1 MYTPKEQKGLLSD
14 YVREPKL
21 YDAKSHKT
29 AQHSRHHSQRQLG
42 IFDLNSTVVVTSRF
56 S

>member
-21 YDAKSHKT
+21 YEAKSHKT
-29 AQHSRHHSQRQLG
+29 SQYSRHHSQRHLG
-42 IFDLNSTVVVTSRF
+42 IFDVSSTVVVTSRF